1 MSLTPWNR
9 QEEWYQQMINA
20 ATGKYLPS
28 ITSQDAGKV
37 MTVESDGSW
46 GVENIP
52 SELPSVT
59 SADETKVLTV
69 DSNGDWV
76 AGDAPSGLPSTNSAS
91 AGDVLSLNN
100 SKEAVWTTPSSGGG
114 VLSVSVVTSG
124 TELFSGTLP
133 DVTGYAWRSSIV
145 GHKESYYVDF
155 ACDLSEA
162 TYNALSA
169 VIGDV
174 NIAPINV
181 SYSDG
186 TVTLKVGT
194 NSGIKS
200 GYTSEEEISGK
211 TLVLYA
217 DAETRLDKT
226 WQEIKDAPVAII
238 EREETELGQTTYTT
252 FWKEQIG
259 FETGAFYVAF
269 MEHTNNEPI
278 QFVASSASDYPTHVG
293 E

>member
-1 MSLTPWNR
+1 MALQPEHR

-28 ITSQDAGKV
+28 ITAQDAGKV

-46 GVENIP
+46 GVENVP
-52 SELPSVT
+52 TELPSVT

-76 AGDAPSGLPSTNSAS
+76 AGDAPSGLPSTTSAS

-100 SKEAVWTTPSSGGG
+100 SKEAVWATPSSGGG

-124 TELFSGTLP
+124 TELFRGTLP

-145 GHKESYYVDF
+145 GHTESYYVDF

-174 NIAPINV
+174 NISPMNV

-194 NSGIKS
+194 DSGIKS

-217 DAETRLDKT
+217 DEETRLDKT

-238 EREETELGQTTYTT
+238 ERETEELGVTTYKT
-252 FWKEQIG
+252 FYKEQTAIDS
-259 FETGAFYVAF
+259 GAYLALFT
-269 MEHTNNEPI
+269 EHTDNETVS
-278 QFVASSASDYPTHVG
+278 FVSSSASDYPAPIG
-293 E
+293 